1 MIRNLLTISAV
12 TIGLLLAGLPAIAH
26 HSISAEFDPAQPI
39 EFTGTV
45 KVIEWTNPHI
55 YTQVEVKQPDGSV
68 KVYRVE
74 GSPPNSLFR
83 AGWRKDSLKPGD
95 VVSVKGVRA
104 KNETS
109 MNIGTATITKDG
121 KKIFTVN
128 AE

>member
-12 TIGLLLAGLPAIAH
+12 TVGLLLAGLPAIAH
-26 HSISAEFDPAQPI
+26 HSISAEFDPDKPI
-39 EFTGTV
+39 EFSGTV

-68 KVYRVE
+68 KLYRVE
-74 GSPPNSLFR
+74 GNPPNSLFR

-104 KNETS
+104 KNEAST
-109 MNIGTATITKDG
+109 NIGTATIMKDG
-121 KKIFTVN
+121 KKIFSGN
-128 AE
+128 SE

>member
-12 TIGLLLAGLPAIAH
+12 TIALLSAGLPAVAH
-26 HSISAEFDPAQPI
+26 HSISAEFDPDKPI

-104 KNETS
+104 KNEAS
-109 MNIGTATITKDG
+109 MNIGTATIMKDG
-121 KKIFTVN
+121 KRIFSGN
-128 AE
+128 SE

>member
-1 MIRNLLTISAV
+1 MIRNFLTVSAV

-26 HSISAEFDPAQPI
+26 HSVSAEFDPNKPV

-55 YTQVEVKQPDGSV
+55 YTQVEVKEKDGSS

-104 KNETS
+104 KNEAS
-109 MNIGTATITKDG
+109 MNVGTAMIMKDG
-121 KKIFTVN
+121 KRVFGGS

>member
-12 TIGLLLAGLPAIAH
+12 MIGLLLTGLPAMAH
-26 HSISAEFDPAQPI
+26 HSISAEFDPDKPI

-55 YTQVEVKQPDGSV
+55 YTQVEVKEKDGSV

-74 GSPPNSLFR
+74 GNPPNSLFR
-83 AGWRKDSLKPGD
+83 AGWTKNSLKPGD
-95 VVSVKGVRA
+95 VVSVKGIRA
-104 KNETS
+104 KNEAS
-109 MNIGTATITKDG
+109 MNVGTATIMKDG
-121 KKIFTVN
+121 KRVFGGN

>member
-55 YTQVEVKQPDGSV
+55 YTQVEVKQPDGNV

-74 GSPPNSLFR
+74 GNPPNSLFR

-104 KNETS
+104 KNEAS
-109 MNIGTATITKDG
+109 MNIGTATIMKDG
-121 KKIFTVN
+121 KKIFSGN
-128 AE
+128 YE

>member
-1 MIRNLLTISAV
+1 MIRNFLTVSAV
-12 TIGLLLAGLPAIAH
+12 TIGLLLSGLPAIEH
-26 HSISAEFDPAQPI
+26 HSISAEFDPAKPI

-45 KVIEWTNPHI
+45 KVLEWTNPHI
-55 YTQVEVKQPDGSV
+55 YTQVEVKQKDGSS

-104 KNETS
+104 KNEAS
-109 MNIGTATITKDG
+109 MNVGTATMMKDG
-121 KKIFTVN
+121 KRVFSGNT
-128 AE
+128 E

>member
-1 MIRNLLTISAV
+1 MMRNLLTMSAV
-12 TIGLLLAGLPAIAH
+12 AICLLSAGLPAIAH
-26 HSISAEFDPAQPI
+26 HSISAEFDPSKPI

-55 YTQVEVKQPDGSV
+55 YTQVEVKEPDGSL

-74 GSPPNSLFR
+74 GNPPNSLFR
-83 AGWRKDSLKPGD
+83 QGWRKDTLKPGD

-104 KNETS
+104 KNQTS

-121 KKIFTVN
+121 KKVFTLN

>member
-1 MIRNLLTISAV
+1 MIRNMLTISAV

-55 YTQVEVKQPDGSV
+55 YTQVEVKQPDGSA

-104 KNETS
+104 KNEAS
-109 MNIGTATITKDG
+109 MNIGTATIMKDG
-121 KKIFTVN
+121 KKIFSGN
-128 AE
+128 YE